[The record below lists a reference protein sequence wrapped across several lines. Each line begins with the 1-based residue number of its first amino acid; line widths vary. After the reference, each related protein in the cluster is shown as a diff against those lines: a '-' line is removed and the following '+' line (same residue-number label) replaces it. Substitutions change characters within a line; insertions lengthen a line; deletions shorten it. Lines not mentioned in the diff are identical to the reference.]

1 MLAPFCRVVLK
12 SGPFRIHFQHSGA
25 KLRGFEQNTELTLLN
40 FGFLIQWQQIFFV
53 VGDKSSPQNLL
64 FVITHASHV
73 CSQHLFGPPLR
84 MNGTYRTQ
92 FEHTHSNLLPLNLM
106 THVWTICHE
115 KPTQSTHCTVA
126 KTFDLGS
133 SSPTLL
139 NHWLLHVQVC
149 LHISSCQ

>member
-25 KLRGFEQNTELTLLN
+25 KLRGFEQNTDIIKLWLSYSMTAN
-40 FGFLIQWQQIFFV
+40 IFCFGRKEQPA
-53 VGDKSSPQNLL
+53 KSL
-64 FVITHASHV
+64 VITHASHV
-73 CSQHLFGPPLR
+73 CSYHLFGPPLR
-84 MNGTYRTQ
+84 MNRIYRTQ
-92 FEHTHSNLLPLNLM
+92 FEHARFNLLPLNLI

-115 KPTQSTHCTVA
+115 KPTQSTHCTGA

-139 NHWLLHVQVC
+139 NLWLLHVQVY
-149 LHISSCQ
+149 LYISSCH